1 MNRRL
6 RWSTIYRL
14 YEGIEP
20 LLNYSV
26 AKEDK
31 PRGQR
36 VVVLAPHIDDET
48 IGCGGVMA
56 KHVALGDRVAVLTF
70 ADCTP
75 ERIAEGQAAGKI
87 LGVQRQDFLP
97 YPSKTLMDQ
106 ADLPDRLA
114 AFLAEERPD
123 VVYTPGLFDRHVDH
137 LSVNLL
143 LARHSRA
150 SRAGYMVYSYEV
162 WNTLTPNV
170 AINISAHAEQKRKAL
185 ACFTS
190 QNAANNWLEASLALS
205 RYRGIT
211 TGAGEYAEAF
221 LRMSALRHVELL
233 EHAFKRI

>member
-6 RWSTIYRL
+6 RWSAVYRL

-56 KHVALGDRVAVLTF
+56 KHAALGDRVAVLTF

-75 ERIAEGQAAGKI
+75 ERIAEGRAAGRI

-97 YPSKTLMDQ
+97 YPAKTLMDQ
-106 ADLPDRLA
+106 ADLPRQLADFLA
-114 AFLAEERPD
+114 AEAPD

-143 LARHSRA
+143 LARHSRT
-150 SRAGYMVYSYEV
+150 SRADYMVYSYEV
-162 WNTLTPNV
+162 WNTLLGHGTLDYPQGLRGLRAFNQAV
-170 AINISAHAEQKRKAL
+170 RDADVVLTHDSG
-185 ACFTS
+185 
-190 QNAANNWLEASLALS
+190 S
-205 RYRGIT
+205 RHLGLR
-211 TGAGEYAEAF
+211 AKL
-221 LRMSALRHVELL
+221 LRMRPSLWFMRHCISGTSRLGGV
-233 EHAFKRI
+233 